1 MATQQPK
8 PNKNPLPAGTGYP
21 EKGVKTSGVQTRGN
35 GAATKGK
42 TARGPMA

>member
-1 MATQQPK
+1 MKTQQPK
-8 PNKNPLPAGTGYP
+8 PNKNPLGDTGYP
-21 EKGVKTSGVQTRGN
+21 QTGTKTSGIQTRGN